1 MNEQTEWKK
10 RELTKPLTFSTVF
23 RSLLIQYKID
33 FIYISTNANA
43 TNSLLLPSFRFYLL
57 TSAYFIRCA
66 RAISFVLFSS
76 TSILCAMV
84 VVVFS
89 WVIFFVSLF
98 LSRFLDLFVVIFV
111 FFLSS
116 LVVVVFFVVKN
127 GAYTKTISPQNNI
140 LELVSSLFY
149 GNDDDPDSMFDY
161 TLHPYNTY
169 TRKR

>member
-66 RAISFVLFSS
+66 RAIFFRFILFNFYLFCCFFLGNFFCF
-76 TSILCAMV
+76 TISIL
-84 VVVFS
+84 
-89 WVIFFVSLF
+89 
-98 LSRFLDLFVVIFV
+98 LSRFGVVVIFV
-111 FFLSS
+111 FLLFS
-116 LVVVVFFVVKN
+116 LVVVVFFSREKWR
-127 GAYTKTISPQNNI
+127 T
-140 LELVSSLFY
+140 
-149 GNDDDPDSMFDY
+149 
-161 TLHPYNTY
+161 H
-169 TRKR
+169 

>member
-1 MNEQTEWKK
+1 MNEQIEWKK

-66 RAISFVLFSS
+66 RAISFVLYSS

-84 VVVFS
+84 VVFFFLGNFLCLYFYLAFS
-89 WVIFFVSLF
+89 ICCWCRCYF
-98 LSRFLDLFVVIFV
+98 RFLFIFISCCCCC
-111 FFLSS
+111 FFCRE
-116 LVVVVFFVVKN
+116 KWR
-127 GAYTKTISPQNNI
+127 T
-140 LELVSSLFY
+140 
-149 GNDDDPDSMFDY
+149 
-161 TLHPYNTY
+161 H
-169 TRKR
+169 

>member
-1 MNEQTEWKK
+1 MNEKTEWKK

-89 WVIFFVSLF
+89 WVIFFCFTFSIS
-98 LSRFLDLFVVIFV
+98 LSRFSVVVVIFV
-111 FFLSS
+111 FFLFS
-116 LVVVVFFVVKN
+116 LVVVVFFCREKWR
-127 GAYTKTISPQNNI
+127 
-140 LELVSSLFY
+140 
-149 GNDDDPDSMFDY
+149 
-161 TLHPYNTY
+161 LH
-169 TRKR
+169 